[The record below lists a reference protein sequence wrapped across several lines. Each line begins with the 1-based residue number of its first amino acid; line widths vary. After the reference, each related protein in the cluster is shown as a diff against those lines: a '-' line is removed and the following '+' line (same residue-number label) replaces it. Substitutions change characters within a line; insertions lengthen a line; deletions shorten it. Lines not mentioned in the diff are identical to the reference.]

1 MLTISQ
7 EEKKKQRRLVILWS
21 ITFMIVFPFL
31 VILGILMRLN
41 QGETLDY
48 GLDNFYAS
56 MTVHG
61 LGMVGILYSMG
72 FAGLWYLLSTRYVR
86 LNIKIG
92 YTNWV
97 LILIGFLGLVFA
109 TLFGKFAAGWYLLYP
124 LPFKG
129 ASWESWT
136 TAMTMFSV
144 ILLGLTWLF
153 SALHVLSALAKHYG
167 GLTNILGFQY
177 FKKSNDRTEIAPLV
191 LIATVSLLPGILAV
205 IVGGIFGVMNILQVF
220 EPSLNYNALLMK
232 NMVMFFGH
240 TQANIIL
247 YVCLGWVYALLPEFT
262 GREIKTNKLLVIGWV
277 ATFFFIT
284 LAFFHHMYMDFEQPR
299 GLQYTGQIISY
310 FSAIPATAVSMFTV
324 ISQVYRS
331 KVKWGII
338 PLSFLLGVAGW
349 AIGGFSAVVDS
360 TIAVNKVLHNT
371 LWVPAH
377 FHTYLLGGVVLFI
390 LGFLFY
396 ISHTQEEQYTTKV
409 GRFGF
414 WTFIFGTH
422 AFILMFFMGGVKS
435 VPRRFADY
443 KAIKT
448 LAVQEYGVLL
458 GNLGALFACVVLV
471 GLFLMYVSILR
482 GLFRQKNEL
491 DADFANS

>member
-1 MLTISQ
+1 MINISQ
-7 EEKKKQRRLVILWS
+7 LEKNKQKRLVQLWS
-21 ITFMIVFPFL
+21 ITFMLVFPFL
-31 VILGILMRLN
+31 VILGILMRFN
-41 QGETLDY
+41 QGESVDY

-56 MTVHG
+56 MTLHG
-61 LGMVGILYSMG
+61 LRMVGILYSMA

-92 YTNWV
+92 YINWI
-97 LILIGFLGLVFA
+97 LILIGFLGLVA
-109 TLFGKFAAGWYLLYP
+109 STLIGKFAAGWYLLYP

-136 TAMTMFSV
+136 TATTMLSI
-144 ILLGLTWLF
+144 ILLGLSWLF
-153 SALHVLSALAKHYG
+153 SALHVLSSLAKQYG
-167 GLTNILGFQY
+167 GLSNLLGFQY
-177 FKKSNDRTEIAPLV
+177 FSKSENKTEIEPLV
-191 LIATVSLLPGILAV
+191 LIATVSLTPGILAV
-205 IVGGIFGVMNILQVF
+205 IVGGIFSMMNFLQVF

-232 NMVMFFGH
+232 NLVMFFGH

-247 YVCLGWVYALLPEFT
+247 YVCLGWVYTLLPEFT
-262 GREIKTNKLLVIGWV
+262 GRKIKTNKLLVIAWV

-284 LAFFHHMYMDFEQPR
+284 LAFFHHMYMDFGQPKA
-299 GLQYTGQIISY
+299 LQYTGQIISY
-310 FSAIPATAVSMFTV
+310 FSAIPATAVSIFTV

-331 KVKWGII
+331 KVKWGVI

-396 ISHTQEEQYTTKV
+396 ISHTKEEQYSSRI
-409 GRFGF
+409 GRIGF
-414 WTFIFGTH
+414 WTFIIATH
-422 AFILMFFMGGVKS
+422 AFISMFFLGGVNS

-448 LAVQEYGVLL
+448 ASVHDNGVLFANIGGVFACLVLL
-458 GNLGALFACVVLV
+458 GLF
-471 GLFLMYVSILR
+471 
-482 GLFRQKNEL
+482 
-491 DADFANS
+491 